1 MNNSKNMPIAY
12 HARWRVPE
20 YSSVYQKVINKD
32 YMGTLYYYGNKDSVL
47 ELYIVPPIIS
57 ESISDSNIVFG
68 LDADKR
74 KFSIFNAK
82 SVHAFDFRKFV
93 FKAEYFVIGYEP
105 EPVKSPHEKLY
116 TRCYVEYP
124 YLRNWAFNN
133 VFQQEEINKSFTWN
147 ISNGLNFVA
156 EIEEG
161 IRLRITSSETHKKEE
176 FKFSIE
182 QTTKIYFDSDEPQS
196 IYKFTTL
203 IAEFSRFLSIA
214 TFSKHSPTAVF
225 FNRKDARYPHLV
237 EQLMFPV
244 KTTEMP
250 QGNVIKFDK
259 IVVRKPGILRR
270 WHECYEQM
278 SPITKYLEQTVTEQK
293 DEFDSPDFLI
303 IAQALDGYY
312 KRFVNKKDGK
322 DIRKYKEQIERLLEH
337 FKGVHLLEMCNL
349 DAEILTHSRH
359 KYSHLIPDNETKNVE
374 KAVDGEELYYL
385 TKKCIVLLTCCIL
398 DNLGLTIDEIN
409 VCFEDSVIE
418 EIVNDIPF
426 WYLKKSQK
434 E

>member
-1 MNNSKNMPIAY
+1 MPIAY
-12 HARWRVPE
+12 HARWYVPE
-20 YSSVYQKVINKD
+20 YSSVYQKVINKK

-182 QTTKIYFDSDEPQS
+182 QTTKIYFESDEPQS

-225 FNRKDARYPHLV
+225 LNRKDARYPHLV

-303 IAQALDGYY
+303 IAQALDGYF

-322 DIRKYKEQIERLLEH
+322 DTKQYEHQIKKLLEH
-337 FKGVHLLEMCNL
+337 FKGVEALQTCNL
-349 DAEILTHSRH
+349 DAKVLAHSRH
-359 KYSHLIPDNETKNVE
+359 KYSHLIPDDETKNVE
-374 KAVDGEELYYL
+374 KAVSGEELYYL
-385 TKKCIVLLTCCIL
+385 TKKGIVLLTCCIL

-409 VCFEDSVIE
+409 SCFENSVIAR
-418 EIVNDIPF
+418 IVNDIPF
-426 WYLKKSQK
+426 WYLEKSQK

>member
-1 MNNSKNMPIAY
+1 MPIAY

-20 YSSVYQKVINKD
+20 YSSVYQKVINKE

-93 FKAEYFVIGYEP
+93 LKAEYFVIGYEP

-124 YLRNWAFNN
+124 YLRDWAFKD
-133 VFQQEEINKSFTWN
+133 VFQPEKINNSFTWN
-147 ISNGLNFVA
+147 ISNGLDFVA

-161 IRLRITSSETHKKEE
+161 IRLRITSSETHKKED
-176 FKFSIE
+176 FKFCIE
-182 QTTKIYFDSDEPQS
+182 QTTKIYFESDEPQS

-225 FNRKDARYPHLV
+225 LKRKDARYPHLA

-244 KTTEMP
+244 KTTDKP
-250 QGNVIKFDK
+250 LGNVVKFDE
-259 IVVRKPGILRR
+259 IFVRKPEILRR
-270 WHECYEQM
+270 WHDCYEQM
-278 SPITKYLEQTVTEQK
+278 SPITKYLEQAVTEQK

-303 IAQALDGYY
+303 IAQALDGYH

-322 DIRKYKEQIERLLEH
+322 DTKQYEHQIKKLLEH
-337 FKGVHLLEMCNL
+337 FKGVEALQTCNL
-349 DAEILTHSRH
+349 DAKVLAHSRH
-359 KYSHLIPDNETKNVE
+359 KYSHLIPDDETKNVE
-374 KAVDGEELYYL
+374 KAVSGEELYYL
-385 TKKCIVLLTCCIL
+385 TKKGIVLLTCCIL

-409 VCFEDSVIE
+409 SCFENSVVE
-418 EIVNDIPF
+418 RIVNDIPF
-426 WYLKKSQK
+426 WYTEDK
-434 E
+434 

>member
-1 MNNSKNMPIAY
+1 MNNSKNTPIAY
-12 HARWRVPE
+12 HARWCVPE
-20 YSSVYQKVINKD
+20 YSSVYQKVINKE
-32 YMGTLYYYGNKDSVL
+32 YMGTLYYYGNRASEL

-74 KFSIFNAK
+74 KFSIFDTK

-93 FKAEYFVIGYEP
+93 LRAECFVIGYEP
-105 EPVKSPHEKLY
+105 EPVKSYQEKLY

-124 YLRNWAFNN
+124 YLRDWAFKD
-133 VFQQEEINKSFTWN
+133 VFQQEEINKSFTWD
-147 ISNGLNFVA
+147 ISEGLNLVA
-156 EIEEG
+156 EIEDG
-161 IRLRITSSETHKKEE
+161 IRLRIISSATHKKEDY
-176 FKFSIE
+176 KFRIE
-182 QTTKIYFDSDEPQS
+182 QTTKIYFESEEPQS

-225 FNRKDARYPHLV
+225 LKRKDAKYPHLA

-244 KTTEMP
+244 KTTNKP
-250 QGNVIKFDK
+250 LGNVIKFDK
-259 IVVRKPGILRR
+259 IVVEKPGILRR
-270 WHECYEQM
+270 WHDCYEQM
-278 SPITKYLEQTVTEQK
+278 APITKYLEQAVTEQK

-312 KRFVNKKDGK
+312 KRYVNKKDGK
-322 DIRKYKEQIERLLEH
+322 DIRKYNEQIEKLLKH
-337 FKGVHLLEMCNL
+337 FKGVTLLEKCNL

-359 KYSHLIPDNETKNVE
+359 KYSHLIPDDETKNVE
-374 KAVDGEELYYL
+374 KAVEGEELYYL

-398 DNLGLTIDEIN
+398 DNLGLTIEDIN
-409 VCFEDSVIE
+409 ICFENSVVE
-418 EIVNDIPF
+418 KIVNDIPF
-426 WYLKKSQK
+426 WYLEKRKKK
-434 E
+434 